1 MVKMTIPCSSVDIIT
16 ATTTPTPT
24 PTPIITPTPTPT
36 PTPIITPTPPPMQAG
51 FGTAGMLLIAG
62 LAVGV
67 LYIAIKKPSK

>member
-1 MVKMTIPCSSVDIIT
+1 MTIPCSSVNIT
-16 ATTTPTPT
+16 TA
-24 PTPIITPTPTPT
+24 
-36 PTPIITPTPPPMQAG
+36 TPTPPPMQAG